1 MKSRLSVHLSHGPAG
16 RTLSFDSGEK
26 GSSREIEDVNTIWF
40 VKAKGRDSEESQSL
54 STQGSN
60 IEDDDEKRVFSASCP
75 ICDGCDAGR

>member
-1 MKSRLSVHLSHGPAG
+1 MNGFPYICLTRLQEGHSVLTPAK
-16 RTLSFDSGEK
+16 RAVL
-26 GSSREIEDVNTIWF
+26 EIEDVNTIWF

-60 IEDDDEKRVFSASCP
+60 IEDDNQKRVFSASCP

>member
-1 MKSRLSVHLSHGPAG
+1 MNGRLSVHLSHAPAG
-16 RTLSFDSGEK
+16 RTLGFDSGEK
-26 GSSREIEDVNTIWF
+26 GSVEIEDVNTIWF

-54 STQGSN
+54 STQSSN